1 MADNSPAF
9 DFPVVEVPPP
19 ACASPQAAVS
29 FLVGRLAEAGH
40 LRPADAPRLAAEVLA
55 RESQSSTAV
64 GRGVAVPH
72 AKSELVGQLVGIIG
86 RCAAPVPWPGAGE
99 EQVRT
104 VCLLVTTGSDP
115 GGGLRALAAIVAQL
129 RKPPAPGA
137 DGAAG

>member
-1 MADNSPAF
+1 MADKSPEF
-9 DFPVVEVPPP
+9 DFPVVDMPPS
-19 ACASPQAAVS
+19 ACASPHAAVS
-29 FLVGRLAEAGH
+29 YLVGRLADAGH
-40 LRPADAPRLAAEVLA
+40 VRPADVPRLAGEVLA

-72 AKSELVGQLVGIIG
+72 AKSEVVGHLVGIIG
-86 RCAAPVPWPGAGE
+86 RCPVPIPWPGAGE

-115 GGGLRALAAIVAQL
+115 GGSLRALAAIVSQL
-129 RKPPAPGA
+129 AKPPGPRA